1 MNKNYKVERYMTTK
15 DCEGYSVDE
24 ARYRIVSA
32 ETGEILDDAQGY
44 GYKTARKAYA
54 AYSYKHRDRSKDKER
69 AAKEKQIR
77 KWMKENKG
85 FIDLM
90 DEIAFDIAKGS
101 MGPNDKMDSKLV
113 KQLLKEQDLHPDFT
127 AADLLRVW
135 RKS

>member
-1 MNKNYKVERYMTTK
+1 MTTK